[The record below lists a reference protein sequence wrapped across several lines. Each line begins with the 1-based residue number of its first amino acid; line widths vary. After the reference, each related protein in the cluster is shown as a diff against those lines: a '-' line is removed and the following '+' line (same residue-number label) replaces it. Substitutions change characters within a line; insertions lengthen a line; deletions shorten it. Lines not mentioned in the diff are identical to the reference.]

1 MANQTK
7 HLNLGD
13 EMLLTTRQEKRTR
26 EKTLKTIYTFQCDVC
41 TKQFETN
48 INGKVRAKQKNHYCS
63 QDCVK
68 SALKKGGIAQNNMRE
83 TCLEKYGSETIYEH
97 MNKTRNREL
106 AHSESAHKKRISTM
120 IKKYGFKTF
129 RKDHSK
135 IELDLIEAL
144 SEFEFSSGYIGRNQI
159 DLLCRKK
166 KIAVEV
172 QGDFWHA
179 NPKKYTDDWINP
191 VTKQT
196 AKEIREKDER
206 KKQFLEL
213 KGYAVLYV
221 WENDYRKNRELV
233 IENLRSDILK
243 LSITP

>member
-1 MANQTK
+1 
-7 HLNLGD
+7 
-13 EMLLTTRQEKRTR
+13 MLLTTRQEKRAR

-106 AHSESAHKKRISTM
+106 AHSEIAHKKRISTM

-179 NPKKYTDDWINP
+179 NPKKYTEDWINP

-213 KGYAVLYV
+213 KGYTVLYV

-233 IENLRSDILK
+233 IENLRNDILK
-243 LSITP
+243 LSIES